1 MAINLKTFAKN
12 LTYQA
17 DTSVRQIFKD
27 LNELAEIKQL
37 AEKKVAYF
45 RTWAVG
51 IWLGIVLIIIVGFF
65 AAFNNLSLML
75 FLTEW
80 MSVIFFIFLILI
92 ITAIFCSVKQSYYNK
107 LKLRDE
113 RYELP
118 KKIVSMV
125 NRDRTPNSNVKIRI
139 HFTPAGQMGKKTQ
152 TLPHPLIRIGRKQGW
167 KLDIFEDQWL
177 TLEGKFLDSTNFF
190 LTVTELNRRAYGQN
204 ARGKWKSKD
213 KPKGTEI
220 NLKLSFPSKKYGSI
234 HVIQKAA
241 PEAVKLPEEVNLKR
255 MKVTGKAID
264 LTVNTPYFSNY
275 PEMYQ
280 TITMMFL
287 SLYQILNFAKLL
299 SKRRAS

>member
-1 MAINLKTFAKN
+1 MAINLKTFAKD

-27 LNELAEIKQL
+27 LKELAEIKQL
-37 AEKKVAYF
+37 AEQKAAYF
-45 RTWAVG
+45 RNWA
-51 IWLGIVLIIIVGFF
+51 IWSWLGIVLIIIGLCFAYSNDWTNLIGFGFF
-65 AAFNNLSLML
+65 LLA
-75 FLTEW
+75 
-80 MSVIFFIFLILI
+80 VLIVP
-92 ITAIFCSVKQSYYNK
+92 AIFCSVKLSYYNK
-107 LKLRDE
+107 LKLRDD

-118 KKIVSMV
+118 KKILSMV
-125 NRDRTPNSNVKIRI
+125 NRDRTPKSKVKILI
-139 HFTPAGQMGKKTQ
+139 HFTPAGEMGKKIQ
-152 TLPHPLIRIGRKQGW
+152 TLPHPSKRGW

-190 LTVTELNRRAYGQN
+190 LTVTELNRTAYGQN
-204 ARGKWKSKD
+204 PRGKSKSKN
-213 KPKGTEI
+213 KLKGTEI

-255 MKVTGKAID
+255 MKVTPKAID
-264 LTVNTPYFSNY
+264 LTVNTPQFFKQE
-275 PEMYQ
+275 EMYQ

-299 SKRRAS
+299 SKKRA

>member
-1 MAINLKTFAKN
+1 MAVNLETFAKD

-17 DTSVRQIFKD
+17 NTSVRQIFKD
-27 LNELAEIKQL
+27 LKELAEIKQL
-37 AEKKVAYF
+37 AEQKAAYF
-45 RTWAVG
+45 RKLAIWS
-51 IWLGIVLIIIVGFF
+51 WLGIVLIIIIGLFFPFLNSWRSLRGLGFF
-65 AAFNNLSLML
+65 LLA
-75 FLTEW
+75 
-80 MSVIFFIFLILI
+80 VLIVS
-92 ITAIFCSVKQSYYNK
+92 AIFCSVKWNYYHR
-107 LKLRDE
+107 LKLRNE
-113 RYELP
+113 RCELP

-125 NRDRTPNSNVKIRI
+125 NRDRTPKSNVKIGI
-139 HFTPAGQMGKKTQ
+139 HFTPAGKMGKKIQ
-152 TLPHPLIRIGRKQGW
+152 TLPHPSKRGW

-177 TLEGKFLDSTNFF
+177 TLEGKFLDSTNFS
-190 LTVTELNRRAYGQN
+190 LTLTDLNRRAYGTN
-204 ARGKWKSKD
+204 ARGKSKSKN

-220 NLKLSFPSKKYGSI
+220 NLKLSFPRKKYGSI

-255 MKVTGKAID
+255 MKVTPKAID

-299 SKRRAS
+299 SRKRQKLS

>member
-1 MAINLKTFAKN
+1 MAINLETFAKD

-17 DTSVRQIFKD
+17 NTSVRQIFND
-27 LNELAEIKQL
+27 LKELAEIKQL
-37 AEKKVAYF
+37 AEQKVAYF
-45 RTWAVG
+45 RKLAVWS
-51 IWLGIVLIIIVGFF
+51 WLGILLIIIGLCFAQSNAWTNLIGFGFF
-65 AAFNNLSLML
+65 LLA
-75 FLTEW
+75 
-80 MSVIFFIFLILI
+80 VLIVP
-92 ITAIFCSVKQSYYNK
+92 AIFCSVKQSYYNK
-107 LKLRDE
+107 LKLRDD

-118 KKIVSMV
+118 KKILSMV
-125 NRDRTPNSNVKIRI
+125 NRDRTPNSNVKIMI
-139 HFTPAGQMGKKTQ
+139 HFTPAGNMGKKIQ
-152 TLPHPLIRIGRKQGW
+152 TLPHPRKRGW

-190 LTVTELNRRAYGQN
+190 LTVTELNRTAYGQN
-204 ARGKWKSKD
+204 ARGKWKSKN

-241 PEAVKLPEEVNLKR
+241 PEAVKVPEKVDLKR
-255 MKVTGKAID
+255 MKVTPKALE
-264 LTVNTPYFSNY
+264 LTVNTTHVFRREGLLYK
-275 PEMYQ
+275 

>member
-1 MAINLKTFAKN
+1 MAINLETFAKD

-27 LNELAEIKQL
+27 LKELAEIKQL
-37 AEKKVAYF
+37 AEQKAAYF
-45 RTWAVG
+45 RKLAIWS
-51 IWLGIVLIIIVGFF
+51 WLGIVLIIIIGLFFPFLNTWSSLRGLGFF
-65 AAFNNLSLML
+65 LLA
-75 FLTEW
+75 
-80 MSVIFFIFLILI
+80 VLIVS
-92 ITAIFCSVKQSYYNK
+92 AIFCSVKWNYYHR
-107 LKLRDE
+107 LKLRNE
-113 RYELP
+113 RCELP

-125 NRDRTPNSNVKIRI
+125 NRDHTPKSNVKIGI
-139 HFTPAGQMGKKTQ
+139 HFTPAGKMGKKIQ
-152 TLPHPLIRIGRKQGW
+152 TLPHPSKRGW

-177 TLEGKFLDSTNFF
+177 TLEGKFLDSTNFS
-190 LTVTELNRRAYGQN
+190 LTLTDLNRRAYGTN
-204 ARGKWKSKD
+204 ARGKSKSKN

-234 HVIQKAA
+234 HVLQKAA

-299 SKRRAS
+299 SRKRQKLS